1 MGKTYRYQPP
11 SKPAKLLVAENFEPR
26 SSHYGNP
33 QTVVVSANRGSNW
46 ELVQGSEVE
55 RPLSALTTNAPKLRS
70 KVEHDRQA
78 HCAGYVMPGQLGGA
92 KLTRADGSRQQG
104 KRQGRPSSV
113 PKDHAPK
120 PASRGARRA
129 VEQRELNLQQIEELS
144 KMEAD
149 VVLVQR
155 LHGDKNTPTHNHKKA
170 NSAERRRT
178 LHKEAHYST
187 MDFAVGMHNATAI
200 Y

>member
-129 VEQRELNLQQIEELS
+129 VSHLQPSDLNQNTYAPTRFLFAIPLQ
-144 KMEAD
+144 
-149 VVLVQR
+149 
-155 LHGDKNTPTHNHKKA
+155 HT
-170 NSAERRRT
+170 
-178 LHKEAHYST
+178 Y
-187 MDFAVGMHNATAI
+187 AI
-200 Y
+200 RSLPPPG